1 MVLELAVLH
10 VLDKRQVEFWDV
22 VLVHVKE
29 DVSDHDDALF
39 DLLPDSIEFLEKLL
53 IFCLSQIVRNW
64 LQ

>member
-10 VLDKRQVEFWDV
+10 VLDKRQVEFGDV
-22 VLVHVKE
+22 VLVHIE
-29 DVSDHDDALF
+29 EEVSNHDDALF
-39 DLLPDSIEFLEKLL
+39 DLLPDTIEFLEKLF